1 MNLSAMTFFESTHQA
16 GDDTQAYFR
25 AGSGPALVIIHGV
38 GGHKEDWRSVAEA
51 LATSHTV
58 YAVDMLGFGGSSRE
72 CKDLKI
78 STQAAAIKAL
88 LDAEGVASAT
98 LVGNS
103 VGGWVA
109 ATFAATYPEMT
120 AQLVVIDP
128 AGFEAMFQGESP
140 VNLFPDDVA
149 QMKKLLSFVIHSDF
163 AHKDE
168 FAAQAFAGFQA
179 SGEKAIVPVL
189 WPGLFES
196 ARLEALL
203 PNVKAPTLVI
213 WGKEDKL
220 FPVALCP
227 YLTSLTPGAKSVV
240 IEAAS
245 HFPQVDQPAVLTGH
259 LTAFLNDLV
268 A

>member
-1 MNLSAMTFFESTHQA
+1 MSLPTNSLNISTHQA
-16 GDDTQAYFR
+16 GADTQAYFKT
-25 AGSGPALVIIHGV
+25 GSGPAVVIIHGV
-38 GGHKEDWRSVAEA
+38 GGHKEDWRGVAEA
-51 LATSHTV
+51 LAADHTV
-58 YAVDMLGFGGSSRE
+58 YAVDMLGFGGSSRD

-88 LDAEGVASAT
+88 LAREGVATAK

-120 AQLVVIDP
+120 GKLVVIDP

-149 QMKKLLSFVIHSDF
+149 QMKQLLSFVIHSEF
-163 AHKDE
+163 AHTDE

-179 SGEKAIVPVL
+179 GGEKSIVPVL

-203 PNVKAPTLVI
+203 PKVQAPTLVI
-213 WGKEDKL
+213 WGKEDRL

-227 YLTSLTPGAKSVV
+227 YLTSLTPGAKSVI
-240 IEAAS
+240 IENAS
-245 HFPQVDQPAVLTGH
+245 HFPQVDQPAALIGE
-259 LTAFLNDLV
+259 LKSFL
-268 A
+268 

>member
-1 MNLSAMTFFESTHQA
+1 MSTPSTPFIESTHQA
-16 GDDTQAYFR
+16 GADKQAYFKL
-25 AGSGPALVIIHGV
+25 GSGPAVVIIHGV
-38 GGHKEDWRSVAEA
+38 GGHKEDWRGVAEA
-51 LATSHTV
+51 LAVNHTV
-58 YAVDMLGFGGSSRE
+58 YAVDMLGFGGSSRD

-88 LDAEGVASAT
+88 LTSEGVTTAK

-109 ATFAATYPEMT
+109 ATFAATSPEMT
-120 AQLVVIDP
+120 EKLAVIDP
-128 AGFEAMFQGESP
+128 AGFAAMFEGESP
-140 VNLFPDDVA
+140 VNLFPDDVD

-163 AHKDE
+163 AHTDE

-179 SGEKAIVPVL
+179 SGEKSIVPVL

-196 ARLEALL
+196 DRLEVLL

-220 FPVALCP
+220 FPVALCS
-227 YLTSLTPGAKSVV
+227 YIASLTPGAQSLV
-240 IEAAS
+240 IENAS
-245 HFPQVDQPAVLTGH
+245 HFPQVDQPVALIEH
-259 LTAFLNDLV
+259 LTSFISNP
-268 A
+268 